1 MLSVNIDDKSC
12 EDVVFSPSYNIDQLS
27 PIKFNC
33 ITNNIPLWYNER
45 YNESSKVKKNNCFIL
60 RDDAIHDIY
69 EKILNFIKKLI
80 IVEKERKKCDLRKYE
95 IELLINNAL
104 ELNYYYDNI
113 SSINLKNKIYSLIDS
128 LSINVIS
135 DEYESINL

>member
-69 EKILNFIKKLI
+69 EKILNFIKKSI
-80 IVEKERKKCDLRKYE
+80 IVEKKEKNVILENMKLNY
-95 IELLINNAL
+95 LLIMH
-104 ELNYYYDNI
+104 
-113 SSINLKNKIYSLIDS
+113 
-128 LSINVIS
+128 
-135 DEYESINL
+135 